1 MHFGGHAHL
10 RWNIGVTCDHRWCQ
24 QVRVSLLS
32 AGGRPR
38 GRQRGCSLILP
49 GPCFPAGPRGRPSA
63 RSAQTGA
70 SGQDRGW
77 SRGRPP
83 EAGMRGSPGGTVPPS
98 SRREPRRSGPVSEA
112 HLPTRR
118 CVGPAVLCLAAAA
131 LARGL
136 QPQDRGD
143 CCGHLCFHPPGRSC
157 NVQHFPSLQDRRC
170 LLGESLCLVLTCEAL
185 WKVLEKAH
193 WLWMRSAVTRNPG
206 L

>member
-10 RWNIGVTCDHRWCQ
+10 RWNIGVTCDHRWCH

-136 QPQDRGD
+136 QPQDRGNFVVT
-143 CCGHLCFHPPGRSC
+143 CVFTLQAGHAMCSISPACRIGGVFWGRVFAWC
-157 NVQHFPSLQDRRC
+157 
-170 LLGESLCLVLTCEAL
+170 
-185 WKVLEKAH
+185 
-193 WLWMRSAVTRNPG
+193 
-206 L
+206 